1 METIYL
7 DHNATTPLDPEAFE
21 AMRPWFTERFGN
33 ASSAYTLGHLADG
46 ALVAAREQVAALVGC
61 SPAEA
66 VFTSGGTESL
76 NHAVRGVWEAFP
88 AKRHLVT
95 TAVEHPALRALALW
109 WRAQGGEATDIGVD
123 GAGRLDLAALA
134 AAVRPDTALVAVI
147 AANNETGVLSP
158 VAEAGQLARASQAL
172 FLVDATQCM
181 GKVPVDA
188 AAWGADLLALSGH
201 KFHGPK
207 GTGLL
212 MIRRGVRLKP
222 LMLGGSQERGRRGG
236 TENVPGLVGLGRA
249 AALAQ
254 ARLPETARVQALRDG
269 FEARLLAAIPELCI
283 HGAAAPRL
291 PNTSLAGFAGLEGE
305 ALQLRLAEQGIC
317 VSTGSAC
324 STGMREPSH
333 VLRAMRIPA
342 AYARGTVRFSLGLGT
357 TAGQMERVSELLP
370 GLVAEL
376 RRLSPRLP

>member
-1 METIYL
+1 M
-7 DHNATTPLDPEAFE
+7 
-21 AMRPWFTERFGN
+21 
-33 ASSAYTLGHLADG
+33 
-46 ALVAAREQVAALVGC
+46 C
-61 SPAEA
+61 
-66 VFTSGGTESL
+66 
-76 NHAVRGVWEAFP
+76 
-88 AKRHLVT
+88 
-95 TAVEHPALRALALW
+95 
-109 WRAQGGEATDIGVD
+109 
-123 GAGRLDLAALA
+123 
-134 AAVRPDTALVAVI
+134 
-147 AANNETGVLSP
+147 
-158 VAEAGQLARASQAL
+158 
-172 FLVDATQCM
+172 
-181 GKVPVDA
+181 
-188 AAWGADLLALSGH
+188 
-201 KFHGPK
+201 
-207 GTGLL
+207 
-212 MIRRGVRLKP
+212 IRDR
-222 LMLGGSQERGRRGG
+222 
-236 TENVPGLVGLGRA
+236 
-249 AALAQ
+249 